1 MYNFSY
7 SIDGQHPQFQIPPP
21 KERTVLP
28 GSEAVLPCKAI
39 GSPTPEIKWYAGS
52 NRSPLQSSSK
62 YRIHD
67 NGTLVITNVDKQD
80 EEKYKCTATNL
91 VGQMTTESVLRL
103 ACKSM
108 AYYLYKS
115 L

>member
-1 MYNFSY
+1 M
-7 SIDGQHPQFQIPPP
+7 
-21 KERTVLP
+21 
-28 GSEAVLPCKAI
+28 
-39 GSPTPEIKWYAGS
+39 
-52 NRSPLQSSSK
+52 
-62 YRIHD
+62 
-67 NGTLVITNVDKQD
+67 ITNVDKQD

-115 L
+115 LEVNGISIYWRGLFVLKKETSVKNVRGYSQEISLS